1 MSALAQV
8 TDEAAVRNTLAE
20 IMDPELPLSIVDL
33 GLLRGV
39 TVEAGRVEVTM
50 TFTSMGCPCRDWI
63 VDDVRERI
71 QQFPDVEQVEV
82 KIVWNESWTRRSI
95 SPAGKK
101 MLSEWGVSA

>member
-1 MSALAQV
+1 MGAPAQA
-8 TDEAAVRNTLAE
+8 TDEGAVRGALAE

-33 GLLRGV
+33 GLMRDV

-63 VDDVRERI
+63 VDDVKERV
-71 QQFPDVEQVEV
+71 QQFPDVEEVEV
-82 KIVWNESWTRRSI
+82 KIVWDQPWTRRSI